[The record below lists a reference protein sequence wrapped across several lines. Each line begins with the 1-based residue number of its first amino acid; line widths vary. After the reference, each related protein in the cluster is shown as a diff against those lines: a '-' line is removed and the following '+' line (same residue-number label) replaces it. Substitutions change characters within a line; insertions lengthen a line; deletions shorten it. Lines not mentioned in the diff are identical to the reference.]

1 MTDIRIVELPYLL
14 TLTCERAEVR
24 PGAWLQVERSRFP
37 GEWFLTVGPWFLSFR
52 LPMVSVLAGGVR
64 G

>member
-1 MTDIRIVELPYLL
+1 MTDIRIIELPYLL

-37 GEWFLTVGPWFLSFR
+37 GEWFLTVGPWFLSAR
-52 LPMVSVLAGGVR
+52 VPVVSALVALVR
-64 G
+64 